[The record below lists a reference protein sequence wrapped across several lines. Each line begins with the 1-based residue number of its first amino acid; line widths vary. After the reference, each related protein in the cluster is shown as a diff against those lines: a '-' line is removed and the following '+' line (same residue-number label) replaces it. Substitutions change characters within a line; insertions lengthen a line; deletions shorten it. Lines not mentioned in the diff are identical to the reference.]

1 MKKFVVLIFAFL
13 YLSASVG
20 ATVHFHFCMNEFV
33 GWSLSHGNDDKCGK
47 CGMEEKDKDGC
58 CKDEHKHFKIKT
70 DQQKTNV
77 TELINLV
84 IAPALSAPVP
94 DFTLDPPI
102 NITEGYPVCHAPP
115 DIGKNKLHVLHCLF
129 LI

>member
-1 MKKFVVLIFAFL
+1 MKKFVVLILAFL

-33 GWSLSHGNDDKCGK
+33 GWSLSHDKDDKCGK
-47 CGMEEKDKDGC
+47 CGMDEKDKDGC
-58 CKDEHKHFKIKT
+58 CKDEHKHFKLKT
-70 DQQKTNV
+70 DHQKTNV
-77 TELINLV
+77 AEFINLV
-84 IAPALSAPVP
+84 IAPALAVP
-94 DFTLDPPI
+94 AVDFTFHPSI
-102 NITEGYPVCHAPP
+102 NSTESYPTCHAPP